1 MTIGHATTGYKA
13 YYERLLGQKNSFQY
27 FGQNQWADHK
37 EASSEL
43 VCANDGWKAD
53 DNLSNDTVMLDLMK
67 DVFGMEWDDLND
79 YQKEKLEDA
88 YDKSMCGVND
98 NSDAENKLLYGG
110 YNPII
115 VTITHILNEQASI
128 GWTSY
133 SHTGVPVPV
142 FAQGKDADRF
152 AGFYDNTDIAKQL
165 AKAIGIREELPV
177 KNKIRTFLKSLVY

>member
-1 MTIGHATTGYKA
+1 MRDCWGRRTVFSI
-13 YYERLLGQKNSFQY
+13 LGKISGQSIKRPPANSCV
-27 FGQNQWADHK
+27 
-37 EASSEL
+37 L
-43 VCANDGWKAD
+43 MMDG
-53 DNLSNDTVMLDLMK
+53 NLTKTYQMIKLCSTLMY
-67 DVFGMEWDDLND
+67 DVFGMVWDDLND

-88 YDKSMCGVND
+88 YDLSMCDDND
-98 NSDAENKLLYGG
+98 NSSAENKLLYGG

-133 SHTGVPVPV
+133 AHTGVPVPV

-165 AKAIGIREELPV
+165 AKTIGIRKELPIE
-177 KNKIRTFLKSLVY
+177 K